1 MSFTAENAA
10 TILATYDR
18 PSSARGLEYANAGRV
33 ALGEPMLDAVIA
45 TVHGSQVYEVAMLR
59 KGDGRFE
66 TSCGCPAFDRMAQCK
81 HVAALAWSLQPA
93 TTPTASGAPRLA
105 PPQLPLP
112 ESLRHVY
119 TTESLF
125 ERVALYAEHPSA
137 LAGISA
143 WTPLATWW
151 KSPDALRPQVRA
163 LRELAL
169 AYVPAI
175 EEVLVALQRWR
186 PRRGFRAGT
195 DVGRLHEQ
203 LADIYDGARVTAVIR
218 KAVPGPLDE
227 RHPGFRFTYD
237 LQTRRLAVAEKAAT
251 PLLQRVQTLLLQLP
265 FDVREPVRFE
275 DAGFER
281 QANHDAWE
289 LFALRALLLAIDEGT
304 DPAIAALTSE
314 LSQPLWEQMLARLAP
329 TPRTEKE
336 WGFTITRAWDG
347 AFGLE
352 VSSRALG
359 KTKPPAWKRTTF
371 AAVFSEGAPA
381 YEQMIARA
389 VLASSTGKQVAL
401 RFGTVAAHEVLRQL
415 ANHPRVWFVDRT
427 TKAKEPQIVTDIIV
441 GALSVRLVR
450 QARGVLAPH
459 FFVGEKE
466 VAVPAGSRS
475 VDASRSPYL
484 DGMILV
490 ERGEITVL
498 SIEVPPPLHRWVETA
513 ARLGDAFTFPAESI
527 PKLAET
533 ASTLVAAGM
542 IELPRDALGDEL
554 RSEARPALRVA
565 WVIDRSEP
573 TATVEVLVAVHP
585 DAPLLGRG
593 GPKLFTFERK
603 GRRVFVERNKE
614 HEAELVAALIERGL
628 GDVELTRTDATTW
641 ETTDLEQ
648 TLALAAW
655 LQANPDGLRIEV
667 KLGRPPSVHAMKDSL
682 DDATLTV
689 HKVDSWLVFDG
700 ALTLGDTKLTLGA
713 ILEAIRQAKRFVR
726 ADNGIFLELG
736 NELRAKLNPIA
747 IATELAPRASSF
759 DRSGKDGLRIREA
772 FGTTLADVAK
782 LFGIVESKV
791 DLQSYVKRFEGR
803 EKKPKIAKLEKGELR
818 GYQKEGVAWMLALA
832 SWAPGCILAD
842 DMGLGKTIQTAAVLK
857 ARANLGPALIVAPAS
872 VSSNWVRELERF
884 VPSLAVTWFNA
895 ERKDIAELGPND
907 ILVVSYNLLQRK
919 KEEFAEQRWAT
930 VVLDEAQ
937 YVKNAEADRTKSVK
951 KLRRDFTI
959 ALTGTP
965 VENDLGEL
973 HAIVDLAFPGLL
985 ADDRVFRETFRRPI
999 EQRGDKDRLAILG
1012 RLLGPFMLRR
1022 TRAAVLD
1029 ELPARQEVTEL
1040 VDLSDDER
1048 KRYLAL
1054 RKVVEEDIAQRKR
1067 NGGVGGMRIELLAA
1081 LTRLRQLAC
1090 EVRLLD
1096 PEYQGPSTKT
1106 GRVVELATQLAGEG
1120 NAALVFSQ
1128 FTSFLSLVRDALVK
1142 AGLRVAY
1149 LSGDTPL
1156 PARQVLIDEFQDGKY
1171 DIFCI
1176 SLLAGGTGLNLTH
1189 ASYVMHLD
1197 PWWNPA
1203 AEEQATARAHRM
1215 GQKNPVTVYRL
1226 VSRGTIEEAVLKL
1239 HARKRQLASA
1249 VLEGRG
1255 EATTV
1260 SSEEL
1265 LELLGVE

>member
-1 MSFTAENAA
+1 MPITAETAA
-10 TILATYDR
+10 TFLARYDR
-18 PSSARGLEYANAGRV
+18 MSSARGLAYAQEGRV
-33 ALGEPMLDAVIA
+33 EIVEQAADSISA
-45 TVHGSQVYEVAMLR
+45 TVKGSETYDVTLGQV
-59 KGDGRFE
+59 GTRFSS
-66 TSCGCPAFDRMAQCK
+66 SCECPAFDRTSQCK
-81 HVAALAWSLQPA
+81 HIAALAWSLQPA
-93 TTPTASGAPRLA
+93 TTPTVIGPRLPVA
-105 PPQLPLP
+105 PEIPIPAVIR
-112 ESLRHVY
+112 EVH
-119 TTESLF
+119 TTASLF
-125 ERVALYAEHPSA
+125 ERLALYSA
-137 LAGISA
+137 DAIPPAVASA
-143 WTPLATWW
+143 WTPLAVWW
-151 KSPDALRPQVRA
+151 KSPADRHGAT
-163 LRELAL
+163 RELAV
-169 AYVPAI
+169 AQVPAI
-175 EEVLVALQRWR
+175 EATLEALRDWR
-186 PRRGFRAGT
+186 PRRGFRAKT
-195 DVGRLHEQ
+195 DIGRIHEQ
-203 LADIYDGARVTAVIR
+203 LADVYDRARDSSVIR

-227 RHPGFRFTYD
+227 RHPGFAFEYD
-237 LQTRRLAVAEKAAT
+237 AETRRLRVTERTT
-251 PLLQRVQTLLLQLP
+251 PRRIYPALLLQIP
-265 FDVREPVRFE
+265 FDVRAPIRFE
-275 DAGFER
+275 EAAFER
-281 QANHDAWE
+281 PATHDAWD
-289 LFALRALLLAIDEGT
+289 LFALRALLLAIEEGM
-304 DPAIAALTSE
+304 DPTIKALTDE

-329 TPRTEKE
+329 RPRSDKE
-336 WGFTITRAWDG
+336 WGFTITQAWEG
-347 AFGLE
+347 MFGLE
-352 VSSRALG
+352 VSSRAVG
-359 KTKPPAWKRTTF
+359 KTKPPAWKRATWE
-371 AAVFSEGAPA
+371 AVFREGAPA
-381 YEQMIARA
+381 LEQAIARA
-389 VLASSTGKQVAL
+389 VLAGSTGKSVSL

-415 ANHPRVWFVDRT
+415 AQHPRVWFGDRS

-441 GALSVRLVR
+441 GELSVRLVR
-450 QARGVLAPH
+450 QGRGMLAPH
-459 FFVGEKE
+459 FFVGDKE
-466 VAVPAGSRS
+466 VAIPAGGRA
-475 VDASRSPYL
+475 VDASRAPYL

-490 ERGEITVL
+490 EHGAITVL
-498 SIEVPPPLHRWVETA
+498 SIEVPPPLQRWVETA
-513 ARLGDAFTFPAESI
+513 ARLGDAFAFPMEAI

-533 ASTLVAAGM
+533 ASPLVASGM
-542 IELPRDALGDEL
+542 LELPREALGDEL
-554 RSEARPALRVA
+554 RSDARPALRVE
-565 WVIDRSEP
+565 WVMDRSEP

-593 GPKLFTFERK
+593 GPKLFTFERG
-603 GRRVFVERNKE
+603 GRRVFVERDKE
-614 HEAELVAALIERGL
+614 HEADLVAGVLERGL
-628 GDVELTRTDATTW
+628 GDVELTRIDATTW
-641 ETTDLEQ
+641 ETADLEQ

-655 LQANPDGLRIEV
+655 LEANPERLRIEV

-682 DDATLTV
+682 TDATLTV
-689 HKVDSWLVFDG
+689 NKANNWLVFDG

-736 NELRAKLNPIA
+736 NELRAKLKPLA
-747 IATELAPRASSF
+747 IATELAPRSDKTAE
-759 DRSGKDGLRIREA
+759 GLRIREA

-782 LFGIVESKV
+782 LFGVVDAKV
-791 DLQSYVKRFEGR
+791 DLQDYVKRFDGR
-803 EKKPKIAKLEKGELR
+803 EKKAKVVKLEKGELR
-818 GYQKEGVAWMLALA
+818 EYQKDGVAWMLALA

-857 ARANLGPALIVAPAS
+857 ARAKLGPALIVAPAS
-872 VSSNWVRELERF
+872 VSSNWVRELGRF
-884 VPSLAVTWFNA
+884 MPSLAVTWFNA
-895 ERKDIAELGPND
+895 DRKDVAALGPND
-907 ILVVSYNLLQRK
+907 VLVVSYNLLQRK
-919 KEEFAEQRWAT
+919 KDDFAEQKWAT

-951 KLRRDFTI
+951 KLKRDFTI

-985 ADDRVFRETFRRPI
+985 SDERVFRETFRRPI

-1012 RLLGPFMLRR
+1012 RLLGPFLLRR

-1029 ELPARQEVTEL
+1029 ELPAREEVTEL

-1067 NGGVGGMRIELLAA
+1067 SGGIGTMRIELLAA

-1149 LSGDTPL
+1149 LSGETPL
-1156 PARQVLIDEFQDGKY
+1156 PARQVLIDEFQAGKY
-1171 DIFCI
+1171 DVFCI

-1265 LELLGVE
+1265 LELLGVD